1 MSLLERTHDGET
13 KDPPSSSSSYEFTHA
28 AAKSAVAQI
37 CETVGYNHF
46 KDPPLESLTGFAIQY
61 ILQLGKLA
69 ASFANLNGRSQCNVF
84 DIVLALEDLSGN
96 DNNAEGRGCSAL
108 RSVKLREIIDFVKVS
123 DDGEEESLFLQ
134 ALPRFPV
141 SDKGKKMMMMTVP
154 SFVEVGESPPGKHI
168 PLWLPAFPDPHTYKE
183 TPMWIERGL
192 DPRGDKIEQA
202 RQRRKAERAL
212 LSLQRKLVCRISSGG
227 GDRVW
232 GDMDVGTVK
241 EVIREAES
249 EVPEDEK
256 RDGVSVVEA
265 FAPALEAARDVVFSE
280 DDAEWKQKKK
290 KKKKKKPV
298 ALSKLRTEKKFL
310 GEPLDLTLQM
320 KGEDR
325 PMSLREEDRDDKR
338 RRAEFILRQC
348 MENPVDLNQL

>member
-1 MSLLERTHDGET
+1 MSLERRTHDGDI
-13 KDPPSSSSSYEFTHA
+13 KDPASSSSYEFTHA

-46 KDPPLESLTGFAIQY
+46 KDPPLESLTGIAIQY
-61 ILQLGKLA
+61 ILQLGKSA
-69 ASFANLNGRSQCNVF
+69 TSFANLNGRSQCNVF
-84 DIVLALEDLSGN
+84 DIVLALEDLSG
-96 DNNAEGRGCSAL
+96 EEEERVSLLESCSAL
-108 RSVKLREIIDFVKVS
+108 RSAKLREIIDFVKIS
-123 DDGEEESLFLQ
+123 DEEDEEEGAFIQPLI
-134 ALPRFPV
+134 RFPV
-141 SDKGKKMMMMTVP
+141 GLSDKRKKKIP
-154 SFVEVGESPPGKHI
+154 SFVEVGETPPGKHI

-212 LSLQRKLVCRISSGG
+212 LSLQRKLVCRISSGS

-232 GDMDVGTVK
+232 GDMDGGVK
-241 EVIREAES
+241 EVIREDES
-249 EVPEDEK
+249 EVPEEES
-256 RDGVSVVEA
+256 RDGGVSVVEA
-265 FAPALEAARDVVFSE
+265 FAPALEAAREGVFSE
-280 DDAEWKQKKK
+280 DRNE
-290 KKKKKKPV
+290 KKKPG

>member
-13 KDPPSSSSSYEFTHA
+13 KDPPSSSSYEFTHA

-154 SFVEVGESPPGKHI
+154 SFVE
-168 PLWLPAFPDPHTYKE
+168 E
-183 TPMWIERGL
+183 TPMWIERVGSE
-192 DPRGDKIEQA
+192 RDKIEQA

-290 KKKKKKPV
+290 KKKKKKKKPV

-325 PMSLREEDRDDKR
+325 SMSLREEDRDDKR